1 MTGETGIP
9 TGDHHTTVVL
19 MDANVLINLIHI
31 GQLDLL
37 GRLPGLRFVVP
48 DHVMVE
54 ITEMGQAEAL
64 RLAVEAKV
72 LEPTTITS
80 LDEMT
85 IYAELHRTL
94 GQGESACL
102 AIAIHRS
109 HSVASDEKRAF
120 RRAAV
125 KKIGEARILTTERL
139 LLLAIRAGL
148 ASIAQA
154 DQWKLVLEKQRFK
167 MKFASFQDLL

>member
-94 GQGESACL
+94 GQGESARG
-102 AIAIHRS
+102 A
-109 HSVASDEKRAF
+109 EP
-120 RRAAV
+120 RRA
-125 KKIGEARILTTERL
+125 
-139 LLLAIRAGL
+139 
-148 ASIAQA
+148 
-154 DQWKLVLEKQRFK
+154 
-167 MKFASFQDLL
+167 